1 MSHQSES
8 ENSQQSSSVSSLQ
21 NTTDDI
27 ECCVYQNSV
36 FSAQN
41 IQEPVQVQQ
50 VQQQEANPSSQ
61 YKQLSFHPIQSQFF
75 VPPRSSE
82 TSLRETIVF
91 YQNLL
96 INLQNE
102 RVREQRER
110 ELEQNYQTELEKEIQ
125 YLNQMNR
132 SLKEEMQ
139 LRLGDYEFGV
149 GSGVSLAQSF
159 RQKDNAYL
167 KQSQRQTQQLR
178 RSDGKRASVHWKE
191 MSLDQYA
198 SRLQEMRSRYQDS
211 GKAVGREDLSLSGLN
226 QVK

>member
-1 MSHQSES
+1 MSHLSES
-8 ENSQQSSSVSSLQ
+8 ENSQQSSSASSLQ
-21 NTTDDI
+21 NTTTDT
-27 ECCVYQNSV
+27 ECCVYQNSILA
-36 FSAQN
+36 AQN
-41 IQEPVQVQQ
+41 MYEPVQVQL
-50 VQQQEANPSSQ
+50 VEQQEVSSLSQ
-61 YKQLSFHPIQSQFF
+61 HKQLSFHQIKSQSFAS
-75 VPPRSSE
+75 PRSSE

-159 RQKDNAYL
+159 RQKDSSYL

-178 RSDGKRASVHWKE
+178 SSDGKRASVHWKE
-191 MSLDQYA
+191 MSPEKQA